1 MKPAP
6 FEQFI
11 KSLLDQTDAAD
22 ALRNLAERNIPLQ
35 DNKLMSAVE
44 SILLEE
50 SKAAQ
55 FDSIGYDDRD
65 TKAKVLAKLT
75 KLSNT
80 IDDKKSNEYLT
91 VYVCIKYVN
100 DGYSLTKEI
109 TEVLNTIWKKYGK

>member
-1 MKPAP
+1 MKAAP

-11 KSLLDQTDAAD
+11 KSLLDQTEAAD

-35 DNKLMSAVE
+35 DNKLMSAVD

-50 SKAAQ
+50 AIAAQ
-55 FDSIGYDDRD
+55 FDSMGYAEKDIKLKVLSKLYKLSDSIND
-65 TKAKVLAKLT
+65 TKC
-75 KLSNT
+75 
-80 IDDKKSNEYLT
+80 NEHLT

>member
-1 MKPAP
+1 MKPAQ

-11 KSLLDQTDAAD
+11 NSLLNQADAAD

-35 DNKLMSAVE
+35 DNGLMSAVE

-50 SKAAQ
+50 SIAAQ
-55 FDSIGYDDRD
+55 FDSIGYPDIE
-65 TKAKVLAKLT
+65 TKVRVLSKILKLL
-75 KLSNT
+75 KC
-80 IDDKKSNEYLT
+80 IDDKKSKEYLT
-91 VYVCIKYVN
+91 VYICHKYVL